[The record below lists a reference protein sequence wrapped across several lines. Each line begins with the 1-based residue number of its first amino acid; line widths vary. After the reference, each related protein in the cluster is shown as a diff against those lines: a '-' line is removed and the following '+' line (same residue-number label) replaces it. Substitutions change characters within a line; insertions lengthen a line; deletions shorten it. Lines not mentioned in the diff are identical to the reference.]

1 MAVKHEAEVVTLGPD
16 LIFAQAETTQ
26 EEVELIQR
34 CVVYHAQR
42 MAARSQILEI
52 LSLCSDADGRL
63 SRSGH
68 EIAQLH
74 ILLERTRYTT
84 SPRPRINLYIKDRFG
99 GTTSCGLF
107 GPDNLTVDDIQ
118 WLRDIT
124 QSRIEAGLY

>member
-1 MAVKHEAEVVTLGPD
+1 MAVKHEAEGVTLGPD

-34 CVVYHAQR
+34 WVDYQAQR
-42 MAARSQILEI
+42 MAVRSQTLEI
-52 LSLCSDADGRL
+52 LPLCADADGRL
-63 SRSGH
+63 SDSGH

-74 ILLERTRYTT
+74 ILLERTRYAT
-84 SPRPRINLYIKDRFG
+84 SPRPRINLYIRNRFG
-99 GTTSCGLF
+99 TTTSCGLF
-107 GPDNLTVDDIQ
+107 GPGNLTVDDLQ